1 MALVGAHCN
10 ACSSHL
16 DGLVTK
22 RAPIGLAVSFLLA
35 ATTGFSQRITSR
47 AQDDT
52 GLYTILSYEHV
63 VNITGYLYPEHLVI
77 LVLQAFRQV
86 GKGKQ
91 QPFVEAGIWCPG
103 MRLIACKA

>member
-1 MALVGAHCN
+1 
-10 ACSSHL
+10 
-16 DGLVTK
+16 
-22 RAPIGLAVSFLLA
+22 VSFLLA

-52 GLYTILSYEHV
+52 GLYTLLSFEPV
-63 VNITGYLYPEHLVI
+63 VYTTKYLYLEHLVL
-77 LVLQAFRQV
+77 LVFQAFRQV

-103 MRLIACKA
+103 MRLIAYKA